1 MPAYRAG
8 PINTQLEIHR
18 DLVNG
23 VRESER
29 GPQIDFVYTELQHYL
44 TEAEDACF
52 ELLMLFLNS
61 LP

>member
-1 MPAYRAG
+1 MPTYRAG

-23 VRESER
+23 ARESER
-29 GPQIDFVYTELQHYL
+29 GPEMDFVYPERQHYL
-44 TEAEDACF
+44 TEEENAYF